1 MIRSL
6 ASEAVG
12 RLCRVAGID
21 FATSEITYLI
31 DMIVS
36 NREPH
41 ARSGCAAALGCMH
54 SQLGG
59 MAAGIHL
66 KNIIGVLTSLAN
78 DPHPTVHFAAIDAL
92 SRVADSAGLAFSAY
106 VSSTLGLLAQL
117 YILDSH
123 NEEAFAVNSSNID
136 LDNPTCA
143 VIARSVDSM
152 VNALGP
158 DLQDMTKTRNLLLT
172 LTYQFQLEQSSSIS
186 IESLRC
192 LEHMSMY
199 VPGHISFQPY
209 VRQLQSRLQD
219 ADSDIRSV
227 ALGGL
232 FNAMRRDAEEVVR
245 ATDGTVQKQLWLIAH
260 QAYGEGMIRRII
272 REWVEQSGIT
282 HLATWIA
289 RIQKVLT
296 TSISKSTSEPAKL
309 VPASTDAEEG
319 EPPIQDEE
327 VAGFNAV
334 SKAEKE
340 DPDNVPDATPELLRW
355 QARFEAMIC
364 LNHILSAVS
373 KKVESSDDTGAL
385 EALQPRV
392 ADVVRIAF
400 SASTASVVDIR
411 IEGIKVI
418 GRMLEVRQYPVVQT
432 KLLTVHRY
440 LVTFLTLT
448 SLMRHCS
455 SSIRPRS
462 ALH

>member
-1 MIRSL
+1 M
-6 ASEAVG
+6 
-12 RLCRVAGID
+12 
-21 FATSEITYLI
+21 T
-31 DMIVS
+31 

-117 YILDSH
+117 YVLDSH
-123 NEEAFAVNSSNID
+123 NEEAAAVNSSNID
-136 LDNPTCA
+136 LDSPTCA

-158 DLQDMTKTRNLLLT
+158 DLQDMAKTRNLLLT

-199 VPGHISFQPY
+199 APGHISFQPY
-209 VRQLQSRLQD
+209 IRQLQGRLQD
-219 ADSDIRSV
+219 SDSDIRSV
-227 ALGGL
+227 ALAGL

-245 ATDGTVQKQLWLIAH
+245 VTDGSVEKQLWLLAH

-272 REWVEQSGIT
+272 REWIEQSGIS
-282 HLATWIA
+282 HLATWIS

-296 TSISKSTSEPAKL
+296 TSISKSKAEPTKP
-309 VPASTDAEEG
+309 VSASADIEDG

-327 VAGFNAV
+327 VAGFNAA
-334 SKAEKE
+334 SQAEKE
-340 DPDNVPDATPELLRW
+340 DPENVPDATPELLRW
-355 QARFEAMIC
+355 QARHEAMVC
-364 LNHILSAVS
+364 LNQILT
-373 KKVESSDDTGAL
+373 KVAKEVETNDDTDVL
-385 EALQPRV
+385 ESLQPRV

-418 GRMLEVRQYPVVQT
+418 GRMLEVSRPYGSP
-432 KLLTVHRY
+432 
-440 LVTFLTLT
+440 
-448 SLMRHCS
+448 RHDRMS
-455 SSIRPRS
+455 
-462 ALH
+462 H